1 MKTRPHINLFNGKNK
16 TLLRKKSFSPA
27 RIPFSPRDKKAFTHP
42 FSSCRFGNISDVSG
56 KVFLF
61 LKSRNINGK
70 FFYAL
75 RKKREETDFPKK
87 KKTYEKTLTKENPG
101 IIIKAD

>member
-27 RIPFSPRDKKAFTHP
+27 RIPFSPRDRKAFTHP
-42 FSSCRFGNISDVSG
+42 FSSRRFGNISDVSG

-61 LKSRNINGK
+61 FEIPEYKRKI
-70 FFYAL
+70 FYAL

-87 KKTYEKTLTKENPG
+87 KKIYEKTLTKENPG